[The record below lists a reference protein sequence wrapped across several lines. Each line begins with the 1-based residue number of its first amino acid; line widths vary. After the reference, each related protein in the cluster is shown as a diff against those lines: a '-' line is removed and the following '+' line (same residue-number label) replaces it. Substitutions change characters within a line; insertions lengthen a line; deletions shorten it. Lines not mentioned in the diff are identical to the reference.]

1 MANEPPTN
9 TAVLDTATV
18 VAEPSRSGFSASRE
32 PFVSVSTAANRLR
45 VVAEPPTGVID
56 VKPPATYAVVP
67 EIASEE
73 TAALALGAQAPS
85 APVNSVLNAARRERE
100 VDEPPT
106 GVTVVN
112 EPPANTVEPDTASA
126 DTVLSAAGAQAPSA
140 PVDSVL
146 NAARREREVDEP
158 PTGVT
163 VVNEPPAYTVEP
175 DTASADTAPPA
186 AGAQLVSDPVPVVDS
201 AAR

>member
-1 MANEPPTN
+1 M
-9 TAVLDTATV
+9 LDTATV

-73 TAALALGAQAPS
+73 TAAFALGAQAPS
-85 APVNSVLNAARRERE
+85 APVY
-100 VDEPPT
+100 
-106 GVTVVN
+106 
-112 EPPANTVEPDTASA
+112 
-126 DTVLSAAGAQAPSA
+126 
-140 PVDSVL
+140 SVL